1 MISTLTKKK
10 FLWLFT
16 ATLVYSVSVF
26 TSCSKED
33 TPTLSEEQLFENE
46 MTAALADAR
55 VYGPMTQALAEEV
68 ASQFGGRVTE
78 LNYKTRESATRKCKT
93 DNCRPYDLKDLAR
106 TSIAA
111 GWDST
116 EIKPVISYLV
126 TTATERGLF
135 KRYKHQTSDYG
146 YWGDLVN
153 LEFGR
158 LQTEVQIKTYG
169 MFYASYPADVAQNV
183 LGDSIYAVIRT
194 KSGVEPGL
202 SHHYYE
208 IIRADTSSAV
218 TVEYYKN
225 LAIVYHAVLDHIK
238 N

>member
-1 MISTLTKKK
+1 MMKQKELWMMVVILVCS
-10 FLWLFT
+10 LWLQ
-16 ATLVYSVSVF
+16 
-26 TSCSKED
+26 TSCTKED
-33 TPTLSEEQLFENE
+33 VPALSEEQLFEQE
-46 MTAALADAR
+46 MNAALADAR
-55 VYGPMTQALAEEV
+55 VYGPITQALAEEV
-68 ASQFGGRVTE
+68 AAQFDGRVTE
-78 LNYKTRESATRKCKT
+78 LNYKTRESATRKCRT

-106 TSIAA
+106 TGIAA

-153 LEFGR
+153 LKFER
-158 LQTEVQIKTYG
+158 LQTEIQVKTYG
-169 MFYASYPADVAQNV
+169 MFYASFPADIVQSV
-183 LGDSIYAVIRT
+183 LGDSIYTIIHT

-202 SHHYYE
+202 LHQYYE
-208 IIRADTSSAV
+208 IIRADTSSTA
-218 TVEYYKN
+218 TVGHYKK
-225 LAIVYHAVLDHIK
+225 LTTDYLTLCEHAR

>member
-1 MISTLTKKK
+1 MKQKELWMMVVILVCS
-10 FLWLFT
+10 LWLQ
-16 ATLVYSVSVF
+16 A
-26 TSCSKED
+26 SCTKED
-33 TPTLSEEQLFENE
+33 VPALSEEQLFEQE
-46 MTAALADAR
+46 MNAALADAR
-55 VYGPMTQALAEEV
+55 VYGPITQALAEEV
-68 ASQFGGRVTE
+68 AAQFDGRVTE
-78 LNYKTRESATRKCKT
+78 LNYKTRESATRKCRT

-106 TSIAA
+106 TGIAA

-153 LEFGR
+153 LKFER
-158 LQTEVQIKTYG
+158 LQTEIQVKTYG
-169 MFYASYPADVAQNV
+169 MFYASYPADIVQSV
-183 LGDSIYAVIRT
+183 LGDSIYTIIHT

-202 SHHYYE
+202 LHQYYE
-208 IIRADTSSAV
+208 IIRADTSSAA
-218 TVEYYKN
+218 TVGHYKK
-225 LAIVYHAVLDHIK
+225 LTTDYLTLCEHAR

>member
-1 MISTLTKKK
+1 MKQKELWMMVVILVCS
-10 FLWLFT
+10 LWLQ
-16 ATLVYSVSVF
+16 
-26 TSCSKED
+26 TSCTKED
-33 TPTLSEEQLFENE
+33 VPALSEEQLFEQE
-46 MTAALADAR
+46 MNAALADAR
-55 VYGPMTQALAEEV
+55 VYGPITQALAEEV
-68 ASQFGGRVTE
+68 AAQFDGRVTE
-78 LNYKTRESATRKCKT
+78 LNYKTRESATRKCRT

-106 TSIAA
+106 TGIAA

-153 LEFGR
+153 LKFER
-158 LQTEVQIKTYG
+158 LQTEIQVKTYG
-169 MFYASYPADVAQNV
+169 MFYASFPADIVQSV
-183 LGDSIYAVIRT
+183 LGDSIYTIIHT

-202 SHHYYE
+202 LHQYYE
-208 IIRADTSSAV
+208 IIRADTSSAT
-218 TVEYYKN
+218 TVGHYKK
-225 LAIVYHAVLDHIK
+225 LTTDYLTLCEHAR

>member
-1 MISTLTKKK
+1 MKQKELWMMVVILVCS
-10 FLWLFT
+10 LWLQ
-16 ATLVYSVSVF
+16 
-26 TSCSKED
+26 TSCTKED
-33 TPTLSEEQLFENE
+33 VPALSEEQLFEQE
-46 MTAALADAR
+46 MNAALADAR
-55 VYGPMTQALAEEV
+55 VYGPITQALAEEV
-68 ASQFGGRVTE
+68 AAQFDGRVTE
-78 LNYKTRESATRKCKT
+78 LNYKTRESATRKCRT

-106 TSIAA
+106 TGIAA

-153 LEFGR
+153 LKFER
-158 LQTEVQIKTYG
+158 LQTEIQVKTYG
-169 MFYASYPADVAQNV
+169 MFYASYPADIAQSV
-183 LGDSIYAVIRT
+183 LGDSIYTIIHT

-202 SHHYYE
+202 SHYYYE
-208 IIRADTSSAV
+208 IMRADTSSAA
-218 TVEYYKN
+218 TVARYKK
-225 LAIVYHAVLDHIK
+225 LAIDYHALCEHAR

>member
-1 MISTLTKKK
+1 MKQKELWMMVVILVCS
-10 FLWLFT
+10 LWLQ
-16 ATLVYSVSVF
+16 A
-26 TSCSKED
+26 SCTKED
-33 TPTLSEEQLFENE
+33 VPALSEEQLFEQE
-46 MTAALADAR
+46 MNAALADAR
-55 VYGPMTQALAEEV
+55 VYGPITQALAEEV
-68 ASQFGGRVTE
+68 AAQFDGRVTE
-78 LNYKTRESATRKCKT
+78 LNYKTRESATRKCRT

-106 TSIAA
+106 TGIAA

-153 LEFGR
+153 LKFER
-158 LQTEVQIKTYG
+158 LQTEIQVKTYG
-169 MFYASYPADVAQNV
+169 MFYASFPADIVQSV
-183 LGDSIYAVIRT
+183 LGDSIYTIIHT

-202 SHHYYE
+202 LHQYYE
-208 IIRADTSSAV
+208 IIRADTSSAA
-218 TVEYYKN
+218 TVGHYKK
-225 LAIVYHAVLDHIK
+225 LTTDYLTLCEHAR